1 MATKHQFL
9 QAAASIVA
17 TAVAA
22 AVALPLPAFGQ
33 QAAQPGEAE
42 ARYQAMAG
50 QERTRAGDP
59 AFDYALGIAASDAG
73 HYGAA
78 IIAFQRVLARQPDN
92 APARAELA
100 RAYALAGDI
109 DTARDQFAT
118 VVDDPTI
125 PDPVRQ
131 RFTGFV
137 RQFDKQIKGGGS
149 DVSGFAEAAFGHDSN
164 INSATQLTSITIPLF
179 AALGPGTLG
188 AGARAQKD
196 EYYDLSAGVSAVS
209 AVGRQDRLFGS
220 VLGNF
225 RDNIDT
231 TAFDQASLTGTAGY
245 AHTFANRDVVSL
257 SGQVQKYWLGHS
269 GFRTAYGAI
278 AQYTHLLPGGRALS
292 ASVQYN
298 RFDYDRDPLRDAN
311 RFALGLGYAAR
322 NVSINLIGGHEETRA
337 QAGDAESNTF
347 AGASAG
353 AEVQIAPR
361 VALVAGAAFDLRRY
375 DRADLLFMQKRKDE
389 RLDLTAAVKVAVLP
403 GLFIQPKATWSRNW
417 SNIALYDH
425 ERWTVQ
431 AGARFEF

>member
-9 QAAASIVA
+9 HAAAC
-17 TAVAA
+17 AVTA
-22 AVALPLPAFGQ
+22 AVMLPMPAFGQ
-33 QAAQPGEAE
+33 AQAQDPQAAQ
-42 ARYQAMAG
+42 ARYTALSAE
-50 QERTRAGDP
+50 ERTRAGDP

-73 HYGAA
+73 LYGEA
-78 IIAFQRVLARQPDN
+78 IVAFQRVLARQPDN
-92 APARAELA
+92 ALARAELA

-149 DVSGFAEAAFGHDSN
+149 DLSGFAEAAMGHDSN
-164 INSATQLTSITIPLF
+164 INSATELTTITIPLF

-196 EYYDLSAGVSAVS
+196 QYYDLSAGVSAVT
-209 AVGRQDRLFGS
+209 AVGRQDRVFGS
-220 VLGNF
+220 LLGNL
-225 RDNIDT
+225 RDNFDSA
-231 TAFDQASLTGTAGY
+231 AFDQASLTGTAGY
-245 AHTFANRDVVSL
+245 AHTFANRDVASL
-257 SGQVQKYWLGHS
+257 SGQVQKYWLGQR

-278 AQYTHLLPGGRALS
+278 AQYTHLLPGGKALS
-292 ASVQYN
+292 ASLQYN
-298 RFDYDRDPLRDAN
+298 RFDYDRDPLRDAD
-311 RFALGLGYAAR
+311 RFAIGIGYAAR
-322 NVSINLIGGHEETRA
+322 NYSINLIGGHEETRR

-353 AEVQIAPR
+353 AEIQVAR
-361 VALVAGAAFDLRRY
+361 EVALVAGVAFDLRRY
-375 DRADLLFMQKRKDE
+375 DRADPLFIRKRQDE
-389 RLDLTAAVKVAVLP
+389 RVDLTFAAKLAVLP
-403 GLFIQPKATWSRNW
+403 GLFLQPKATWSRNW

>member
-1 MATKHQFL
+1 MATKHLFL
-9 QAAASIVA
+9 QATACAM
-17 TAVAA
+17 AVAA
-22 AVALPLPAFGQ
+22 ALPTPAFGQ
-33 QAAQPGEAE
+33 ANEAE
-42 ARYQAMAG
+42 ARYAALAA
-50 QERTRAGDP
+50 QERQKAGDP
-59 AFDYALGIAASDAG
+59 AFDYALGLAASDAG
-73 HYGAA
+73 HYGEA
-78 IIAFQRVLARQPDN
+78 IVALQRVLARQPDN

-109 DTARDQFAT
+109 DTARSQFAT

-149 DVSGFAEAAFGHDSN
+149 DLSGFAEGSFGHDSN

-188 AGARAQKD
+188 NNARAQKD
-196 EYYDLSAGVSAVS
+196 EFYDISGGISGVSAIS
-209 AVGRQDRLFGS
+209 RQDRVFGS
-220 VLGNF
+220 LLGNF
-225 RDNIDT
+225 RDNLDSA
-231 TAFDQASLTGTAGY
+231 AFDQASLTGTAGF
-245 AHTFANRDVVSL
+245 AHTFANRDVASL
-257 SGQVQKYWLGHS
+257 SGQVQKYWLGHK

-278 AQYTHLLPGGRALS
+278 GQYTHMLSGGKALS
-292 ASVQYN
+292 ASVQYT
-298 RFDYDRDPLRDAN
+298 RFDYDRDPLRDAD
-311 RFALGLGYAAR
+311 RFAVGLGLAAR
-322 NVSINLIGGHEETRA
+322 QFSVNLIGGHEETRA

-353 AEVQIAPR
+353 AEIQIAPK
-361 VALVAGAAFDLRRY
+361 VAVVGGVAFDLRRY
-375 DRADLLFMQKRKDE
+375 DRADLLFMRKRHDE
-389 RLDLTAAVKVAVLP
+389 RVDVTAAVKFAILP
-403 GLFIQPKATWSRNW
+403 RLFLQPKATWSRNW

>member
-1 MATKHQFL
+1 MATKHLFL
-9 QAAASIVA
+9 QASACAL
-17 TAVAA
+17 AVAA
-22 AVALPLPAFGQ
+22 ALPTPAFGQ
-33 QAAQPGEAE
+33 QANEAE
-42 ARYQAMAG
+42 ARYTALAA
-50 QERTRAGDP
+50 QERQKAGDP
-59 AFDYALGIAASDAG
+59 AFDYALGLAASDAG
-73 HYGAA
+73 HYGEA
-78 IIAFQRVLARQPDN
+78 IVALQRVLARQPDN

-109 DTARDQFAT
+109 DTARAQFAT

-149 DVSGFAEAAFGHDSN
+149 DLSGFAESAFGHDSN

-188 AGARAQKD
+188 NNARAQKD
-196 EYYDLSAGVSAVS
+196 EFYDISGGISAVS
-209 AVGRQDRLFGS
+209 AISRTNRVFGS
-220 VLGNF
+220 LLGNF
-225 RDNIDT
+225 RDNLDSA
-231 TAFDQASLTGTAGY
+231 AFDQASLTGTAGF
-245 AHTFANRDVVSL
+245 AHTFANRDVASL
-257 SGQVQKYWLGHS
+257 SGQVQKYWLGHK

-278 AQYTHLLPGGRALS
+278 GQYTHMLPGGKALS
-292 ASVQYN
+292 ASVQYT
-298 RFDYDRDPLRDAN
+298 RFDYDRDPLRDAD
-311 RFALGLGYAAR
+311 RFAVGLGLAAR
-322 NVSINLIGGHEETRA
+322 QFSVNLIGGHEETRS

-353 AEVQIAPR
+353 AEIQIAPK
-361 VALVAGAAFDLRRY
+361 VAVVGGVAFDLRRY
-375 DRADLLFMQKRKDE
+375 DRADLLFMRKRHDE
-389 RLDLTAAVKVAVLP
+389 RVDVTAAVKFAILP
-403 GLFIQPKATWSRNW
+403 RLFLQPKATWSRNW

>member
-1 MATKHQFL
+1 MATKHLFL
-9 QAAASIVA
+9 QAIACAM
-17 TAVAA
+17 AVAA
-22 AVALPLPAFGQ
+22 ALPAPAFGQ
-33 QAAQPGEAE
+33 ANEAE
-42 ARYQAMAG
+42 TRYKALAE
-50 QERTRAGDP
+50 QERAKAGDP
-59 AFDYALGIAASDAG
+59 AFDYALGLAASDAG
-73 HYGAA
+73 HYGEA
-78 IIAFQRVLARQPDN
+78 IVALQRVLARQPDN

-109 DTARDQFAT
+109 DTARAQFAT

-149 DVSGFAEAAFGHDSN
+149 DLSGFAESSFGHDSN

-188 AGARAQKD
+188 NNARAQKD
-196 EYYDLSAGVSAVS
+196 EFYDLSGGISAVS
-209 AVGRQDRLFGS
+209 AVSRTNRVFGS
-220 VLGNF
+220 LLANF
-225 RDNIDT
+225 RDNLDSA
-231 TAFDQASLTGTAGY
+231 AFDQASLTGTAGF
-245 AHTFANRDVVSL
+245 AHTFANRDVASL
-257 SGQVQKYWLGHS
+257 SGQVQKYWLGHT

-278 AQYTHLLPGGRALS
+278 GQYTHMLSGGKALS
-292 ASVQYN
+292 ASVQYT
-298 RFDYDRDPLRDAN
+298 RFDYDRDPLRDAD
-311 RFALGLGYAAR
+311 RFAVGLGLAAR
-322 NVSINLIGGHEETRA
+322 QFSINLIGGHEETRK

-353 AEVQIAPR
+353 AEIQIAPK
-361 VALVAGAAFDLRRY
+361 VAVVGGIAFDLRRY
-375 DRADLLFMQKRKDE
+375 DRADLLFMRKRHDE
-389 RLDLTAAVKVAVLP
+389 RVDLTAAVKIAVLP
-403 GLFIQPKATWSRNW
+403 RLFLQPKATWSRNW